1 MIISAIFLI
10 LKIIGIILLFALCA
24 VIAVSLI
31 LLFSHINY
39 YINFGNDDSTYFKMR
54 ISYIFGIIKAAFVY
68 RDENFR
74 YAVKIGKKTV
84 LPKKSKTKSSSV
96 KKEVIPD
103 GDVVS
108 EKERAEILNETKSD
122 FSEKNISS
130 SEKENTVKT
139 EPKKEVKK
147 EIKKTETKNIPWEER
162 FKNTPSDN
170 NTDFEIKRI
179 KISDFEPV
187 EDRSENIKGEQEQ
200 EKENTEEINI
210 SEDEN
215 EEKSLNLKY
224 FTELPFEDIQTIFS
238 GIYSFLKSFLKTV
251 LPKSASITATTG
263 LGNPEYTGLL
273 LAFSSIIKGL
283 FIEKLNMTGDFDN
296 LTFKG
301 NGKFSGKFTLGYILF
316 ISLKLIII
324 KPIRKIIFM
333 FIKNR

>member
-10 LKIIGIILLFALCA
+10 LKIIGIILIFVLCA

-84 LPKKSKTKSSSV
+84 FPKKGKAKPSSV
-96 KKEVIPD
+96 KKETIPA

-108 EKERAEILNETKSD
+108 EEERAEIINETKAD
-122 FSEKNISS
+122 FSEKTISS
-130 SEKENTVKT
+130 SEKEDSVKT

-147 EIKKTETKNIPWEER
+147 EIKKSETRNIPWEER
-162 FKNTPSDN
+162 FKNIPSDD

-187 EDRSENIKGEQEQ
+187 EDTEENIKEEP
-200 EKENTEEINI
+200 EKENTEETNI
-210 SEDEN
+210 SEEEN
-215 EEKSLNLKY
+215 EKEESLNLKY
-224 FTELPFEDIQTIFS
+224 FIELPFEDIQTILS
-238 GIYSFLKSFLKTV
+238 GIYNFLKSFLKTV
-251 LPKSASITATTG
+251 LPKSVSITAATG

-273 LAFSSIIKGL
+273 LAFSSIIKGM
-283 FIEKLNMTGDFDN
+283 FIEKLNITGDFDN
-296 LTFKG
+296 LTFNG
-301 NGKFSGKFTLGYILF
+301 NGKFRGRFTLGYILF
-316 ISLKLIII
+316 ISLKLLII
-324 KPIRKIIFM
+324 KPIRKIIFI
-333 FIKNR
+333 FIKNK

>member
-10 LKIIGIILLFALCA
+10 LKIIGIILLFAVCA

-54 ISYIFGIIKAAFVY
+54 VSYIFGIIKAAFVY

-74 YAVKIGKKTV
+74 YAVKIGKKTI
-84 LPKKSKTKSSSV
+84 LPKKGKAKSSSV
-96 KKEVIPD
+96 KKEIVPV

-108 EKERAEILNETKSD
+108 EEERAEILNETKAD
-122 FSEKNISS
+122 FSEKTVSS
-130 SEKENTVKT
+130 SEKEDSVKT

-147 EIKKTETKNIPWEER
+147 KIKKTEAKNIPWEER
-162 FKNTPSDN
+162 FKNIGSDN
-170 NTDFEIKRI
+170 NEDFEIKRI
-179 KISDFEPV
+179 KISDFESF
-187 EDRSENIKGEQEQ
+187 EDRSENIKEES

-210 SEDEN
+210 SEE
-215 EEKSLNLKY
+215 EKEKSLDLKY
-224 FTELPFEDIQTIFS
+224 FIELPFEDIQTIFS
-238 GIYSFLKSFLKTV
+238 GIYGFLKNFLKTI
-251 LPKSASITATTG
+251 LPKSVSITATTG

-273 LAFSSIIKGL
+273 IALSSIIKGM
-283 FIEKLNMTGDFDN
+283 FIEKLNITGDFDN

-301 NGKFSGKFTLGYILF
+301 NGKFRGKFTLGYILF

-324 KPIRKIIFM
+324 KPVRKIIFM

>member
-10 LKIIGIILLFALCA
+10 LKIIGIILIFVLCA

-31 LLFSHINY
+31 LLFSHMNY

-84 LPKKSKTKSSSV
+84 FPKKGKAKPSSV
-96 KKEVIPD
+96 KKETIPA

-108 EKERAEILNETKSD
+108 EEERAEIINETKAD
-122 FSEKNISS
+122 FSEKTISS
-130 SEKENTVKT
+130 SEKEDSVKT

-147 EIKKTETKNIPWEER
+147 EIKKSETRNIPWEER
-162 FKNTPSDN
+162 FKNIPSDD

-187 EDRSENIKGEQEQ
+187 EDTEENIKEEP
-200 EKENTEEINI
+200 EKENTEETNI
-210 SEDEN
+210 SEEEN
-215 EEKSLNLKY
+215 EKEESLNLKY
-224 FTELPFEDIQTIFS
+224 FIELPFEDIQTILS

-251 LPKSASITATTG
+251 LPKSVSITAATG

-273 LAFSSIIKGL
+273 LAFSSIIKGM
-283 FIEKLNMTGDFDN
+283 FIEKLNITGDFDN
-296 LTFKG
+296 LTFNG
-301 NGKFSGKFTLGYILF
+301 NGKFRGRFTLGYILF
-316 ISLKLIII
+316 ISLKLLII
-324 KPIRKIIFM
+324 KPIRKIIFI
-333 FIKNR
+333 FIKNK

>member
-10 LKIIGIILLFALCA
+10 LKIIGIILLFVLCA

-84 LPKKSKTKSSSV
+84 FPKKGKAKSYSEKKKTV
-96 KKEVIPD
+96 PA

-108 EKERAEILNETKSD
+108 EEERAEILNETKAD
-122 FSEKNISS
+122 FSEKTISS
-130 SEKENTVKT
+130 SEKEDSVKT

-147 EIKKTETKNIPWEER
+147 EIKKSETRNIPWEER
-162 FKNTPSDN
+162 FKNIPSDD

-179 KISDFEPV
+179 KISDFESF
-187 EDRSENIKGEQEQ
+187 EDTEENIKEEP
-200 EKENTEEINI
+200 EKENTEETNI
-210 SEDEN
+210 SEEEN
-215 EEKSLNLKY
+215 EKEESLNLKY
-224 FTELPFEDIQTIFS
+224 FIELPFEDIQTILS
-238 GIYSFLKSFLKTV
+238 GIYNFLKSFLKTV
-251 LPKSASITATTG
+251 LPKSVSITAATG

-273 LAFSSIIKGL
+273 LAFSSIIKGM
-283 FIEKLNMTGDFDN
+283 FIEKLNITGDFDN
-296 LTFKG
+296 LTFNG
-301 NGKFSGKFTLGYILF
+301 NGKFRGRFTLGYILF
-316 ISLKLIII
+316 ISLKLLII
-324 KPIRKIIFM
+324 KPIRKIIFI
-333 FIKNR
+333 FIKNK

>member
-24 VIAVSLI
+24 FIAISLI
-31 LLFSHINY
+31 LLCSNIKY

-68 RDENFR
+68 RDEKFR

-96 KKEVIPD
+96 KKETMPVD
-103 GDVVS
+103 DVVS
-108 EKERAEILNETKSD
+108 EEERAEILNETKPD
-122 FSEKNISS
+122 FSEKTVSS
-130 SEKENTVKT
+130 SEKEPVVKT
-139 EPKKEVKK
+139 EPKKEAKK

-162 FKNTPSDN
+162 FKNIPSDN
-170 NTDFEIKRI
+170 NEDFEVKRI
-179 KISDFEPV
+179 KISDFEPF
-187 EDRSENIKGEQEQ
+187 EDTKENIKEEP
-200 EKENTEEINI
+200 EKENTEETNI
-210 SEDEN
+210 SEEEN
-215 EEKSLNLKY
+215 KEETLNLKY
-224 FTELPFEDIQTIFS
+224 FIELPFEDIQTIFS

-251 LPKSASITATTG
+251 LPKSVSITATTG

-273 LAFSSIIKGL
+273 LALSSIIKGM
-283 FIEKLNMTGDFDN
+283 FIEKLNITGDFDN
-296 LTFKG
+296 LTFNG
-301 NGKFSGKFTLGYILF
+301 NGKFRGNFALGHILF
-316 ISLKLIII
+316 ISLKLILI

>member
-10 LKIIGIILLFALCA
+10 LKIIGIILLFVLCA

-39 YINFGNDDSTYFKMR
+39 YINFGSDDSTYFKMR

-84 LPKKSKTKSSSV
+84 FPKKGKAKPSSV
-96 KKEVIPD
+96 KKETIPA

-108 EKERAEILNETKSD
+108 EEERAEIINETKAD
-122 FSEKNISS
+122 FSEKTISS
-130 SEKENTVKT
+130 SEKEDSVKT
-139 EPKKEVKK
+139 GPKKEVKK
-147 EIKKTETKNIPWEER
+147 EIKKSETRNIPWEER
-162 FKNTPSDN
+162 FKNIPSDD

-187 EDRSENIKGEQEQ
+187 EDTEENIKEEP
-200 EKENTEEINI
+200 EKENTEETNI
-210 SEDEN
+210 SEEEN
-215 EEKSLNLKY
+215 EKEESLNLKY
-224 FTELPFEDIQTIFS
+224 FIELPFEDIQTILS

-251 LPKSASITATTG
+251 LPKSVSITAATG

-273 LAFSSIIKGL
+273 LAFSSIIKGM
-283 FIEKLNMTGDFDN
+283 FIEKLNITGDFDN
-296 LTFKG
+296 LTFNG
-301 NGKFSGKFTLGYILF
+301 NGKFRGRFTLGYILF
-316 ISLKLIII
+316 ISLKLLII
-324 KPIRKIIFM
+324 KPIRKIIFI
-333 FIKNR
+333 FIKNK